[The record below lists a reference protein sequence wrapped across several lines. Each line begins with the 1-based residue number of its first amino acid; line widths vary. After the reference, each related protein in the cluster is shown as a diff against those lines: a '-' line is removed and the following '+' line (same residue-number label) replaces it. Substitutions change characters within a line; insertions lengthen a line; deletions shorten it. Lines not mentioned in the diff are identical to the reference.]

1 MNRRYVLVNI
11 MIVLFVNNS
20 YVSNHLRII
29 NVNQECNTIISK
41 CIKCSANFTLCH
53 QCKEGYKLS
62 ADQKQCNKPSK
73 KNIIKLL
80 LSIIIPIIVFAL
92 VIFIAMLVKIQ
103 REKSKSPSA
112 QKLKRSKVH
121 CKNNLSLITKLSKS
135 TNSRKTV
142 DHQYTVT
149 KYTDISTKSKFHP
162 TMMESSV
169 NHFNNAQKIST
180 YQSNFNLITP
190 NATIGP
196 GNFTASVNNINNSN
210 RYGPTIA
217 SERNVGHNYYTVHHK
232 RKASKSYADKM
243 PKKKN
248 VFATEIRVVP
258 LVNQKFKNIK
268 HDLVH
273 NNNVANRLSGS
284 RTPTRQKCS
293 KCHSRKVYCTLS
305 CNCNLCLE
313 HFKEIGLSPN
323 NKYVCEKHSTQI
335 YSKEYSSKKIL
346 PNLMINSTSVKKI
359 K

>member
-1 MNRRYVLVNI
+1 MTL
-11 MIVLFVNNS
+11 LFVNNS
-20 YVSNHLRII
+20 YVTNHLRSI
-29 NVNQECNTIISK
+29 NMNQDCNTIILN
-41 CIKCSANFTLCH
+41 CVKCSVNFTLCH

-62 ADQKQCNKPSK
+62 GDQKQCNKASK

-103 REKSKSPSA
+103 REKSKTPSG

-121 CKNNLSLITKLSKS
+121 GKNNLSLITKLSKS

-162 TMMESSV
+162 NMMESSV
-169 NHFNNAQKIST
+169 NHLNNTQKISA

-196 GNFTASVNNINNSN
+196 GNFTASINNINNINSS
-210 RYGPTIA
+210 RCGPVIA
-217 SERNVGHNYYTVHHK
+217 SERNIGYNNYYTVHHK
-232 RKASKSYADKM
+232 RRVSKSYGERL

-248 VFATEIRVVP
+248 VFATEIRVTP
-258 LVNQKFKNIK
+258 LTNQKFKKIK

-273 NNNVANRLSGS
+273 NNNERDDRLFGS

>member
-1 MNRRYVLVNI
+1 MICNIIRIITVNI

-20 YVSNHLRII
+20 YVTNHLRIL
-29 NVNQECNTIISK
+29 NVNQECNTIILN
-41 CIKCSANFTLCH
+41 CIKCSTNFTLCH

-62 ADQKQCNKPSK
+62 VDQKQCNKPSK

-121 CKNNLSLITKLSKS
+121 GKNNLSLITKLSKS

-169 NHFNNAQKIST
+169 NHFNNTQKISA
-180 YQSNFNLITP
+180 YQSNFNLITTP
-190 NATIGP
+190 SATIGP
-196 GNFTASVNNINNSN
+196 GNFTASINNINNTNTNTNNNSN
-210 RYGPTIA
+210 RYGPSIA
-217 SERNVGHNYYTVHHK
+217 SERNNYYATHCK
-232 RKASKSYADKM
+232 RKVSRSYGDKL

-248 VFATEIRVVP
+248 VFSTEIRVVP

-335 YSKEYSSKKIL
+335 YSKEYSSKKNITKF
-346 PNLMINSTSVKKI
+346 ND
-359 K
+359 